1 MSSIKLTNRQIL
13 TYTAGMAGWSVLINV
28 VSIMLIYIYLPP
40 DNVGLNTLIPAY
52 VYLGIFS
59 VLALIAAGGRLFDAV
74 TDPLIAWMSDRSGN
88 KRGRRV
94 PFMRVGWAPAAIM
107 CVAVFIPPSPS
118 GSTINIIW
126 LLVTLTL
133 FYLFITIYFIPY
145 NALMPELA
153 PSGRDKIKLSTWL
166 SLAYVIGM
174 IIAAQAPLLASWF
187 ENLLKLEHRLRS
199 FQFAIGLIS
208 IIAGI
213 LMFLPSVGIDES
225 KCCQGEP
232 ARINFMKSLGQT
244 LSNYNFRLF
253 LFADFSYFLAIAI
266 IASGMLYYLK
276 VLLGLKEAMGSSV
289 LGLMIL
295 VSLLFYPLVLH
306 ISKSIQKKFMVS
318 FALVFLGIIFI
329 GIFYL
334 GKLPFSPKLQIY
346 FFALLASLPV
356 AILGIIPYAI
366 IAEIAQ
372 LDGLK
377 TGFRKEGMYFAIRNF
392 FYKLGMTAGIMIF
405 TIMTLWGKDPGDD
418 LGIRLNG
425 LVGFVFCVIAGLT
438 FLLFR
443 ERSIQAEI
451 KELEGG
457 TDPGM
462 ETKNQGTGSAQET
475 RADRND
481 I

>member
-1 MSSIKLTNRQIL
+1 MSSIKISNRQIL
-13 TYTAGMAGWSVLINV
+13 AYSAGMAGWSILINV
-28 VSIMLIYIYLPP
+28 MSVMLIYIYLPP
-40 DNVGLNTLIPAY
+40 GDVGLNTLIPAV

-74 TDPLIAWMSDRSGN
+74 TDPLIAWMSDRSKN
-88 KRGRRV
+88 KRGRRI
-94 PFMRVGWAPAAIM
+94 PFMRVGWAPATIM
-107 CVAVFIPPSPS
+107 CIAVFLPPSPS
-118 GSTINIIW
+118 GSTSNIIW

-133 FYLFITIYFIPY
+133 FYLFLTIYFIPY

-153 PSGRDKIKLSTWL
+153 PAERDKVKLSTWL
-166 SLAYVIGM
+166 SLAYVGGL
-174 IIAAQAPLLASWF
+174 IIAAQAPLIASWLEVLLDL
-187 ENLLKLEHRLRS
+187 ENRLQS
-199 FQFAIGLIS
+199 FQLAIGFIS

-213 LMFLPSVGIDES
+213 LMFLPSVSINEDA
-225 KCCQGEP
+225 CCKGEP

-244 LSNYNFRLF
+244 LRNYNFRLF
-253 LFADFSYFLAIAI
+253 LFADFSYFLAISI

-276 VLLGLKEAMGSSV
+276 VLLGLEEAMGSSV
-289 LGLMIL
+289 FGLMIL
-295 VSLLFYPLVLH
+295 VSLLFYPLILN
-306 ISKSIQKKFMVS
+306 ISKKIQKKYLVS
-318 FALVFLGIIFI
+318 FALVFLGIIFLA
-329 GIFYL
+329 IFFL
-334 GKLPFSPKLQIY
+334 GKLPFPPKFQIY
-346 FFALLASLPV
+346 LFALLASLPV

-377 TGFRKEGMYFAIRNF
+377 TGLRKEGMYFAVRNF

-425 LVGFVFCVIAGLT
+425 LVGFLFCILAGLT

-451 KELEGG
+451 KELSGG
-457 TDPGM
+457 IDNNAAG
-462 ETKNQGTGSAQET
+462 K
-475 RADRND
+475 
-481 I
+481 